1 MAQAGR
7 NAYGEEMRRRAVR
20 ILSEGAGH
28 RSLARELDIPD
39 ATARQWARAFA
50 AGGED
55 AVMNGGSHH
64 RAYDFETKLA
74 VARDRV
80 ERGKSVREVM
90 IAHGVTSE
98 SSVKMWCRKYRDGG
112 ADALVEKRRGRRPA
126 SGERRDDI

>member
-1 MAQAGR
+1 MERRSAYNLL
-7 NAYGEEMRRRAVR
+7 NAYRLICKATPEQQHNLQLAPAKLLYE
-20 ILSEGAGH
+20 AGKKDVPGQ
-28 RSLARELDIPD
+28 LA
-39 ATARQWARAFA
+39 
-50 AGGED
+50 D

-126 SGERRDDI
+126 SGERRDDA

>member
-20 ILSEGAGH
+20 ILGEGAGH
-28 RSLARELDIPD
+28 RALARELGIPD

-55 AVMNGGSHH
+55 AVMNGGSRH

-126 SGERRDDI
+126 SGERRDDA

>member
-1 MAQAGR
+1 
-7 NAYGEEMRRRAVR
+7 MRRRAVR

-28 RSLARELDIPD
+28 RSLARDLGIPD

-126 SGERRDDI
+126 SGERRDDA